1 MSFLC
6 HLRPLKYV
14 IFMLSEKAF
23 LRPFR
28 GFLLLPGVEAV
39 WHNNFLKSV
48 LLERVPVV
56 AEDVLID
63 AEQLLDVHACHRAVQ
78 SARCWPWTQQDAEW
92 SAIFGLQ
99 RSFSCSKHREHSC
112 WCRRHTS
119 GGRWAHRWA
128 AGATWSCW
136 PRAVTC
142 WPMLKHCSN
151 AAAWSMLFALFLWK
165 RLWLVKEEKQGSI
178 AKFQGVKSALCW
190 NFGS

>member
-1 MSFLC
+1 MSPKTLEICYFC
-6 HLRPLKYV
+6 VVRK
-14 IFMLSEKAF
+14 
-23 LRPFR
+23 
-28 GFLLLPGVEAV
+28 GF
-39 WHNNFLKSV
+39 FK
-48 LLERVPVV
+48 
-56 AEDVLID
+56 
-63 AEQLLDVHACHRAVQ
+63 AVQ
-78 SARCWPWTQQDAEW
+78 RLFIAPWHRSSLTQQFSQECPLWKSACGCWRCAYRCWTTARCPRLSPGSTISSLLALCTSAARCWV
-92 SAIFGLQ
+92 SCNFGLQ
-99 RSFSCSKHREHSC
+99 RSFSHNRHSEHSC
-112 WCRRHTS
+112 WCQRHTS

-136 PRAVTC
+136 PRAATC